1 MLPFAKL
8 LLELL
13 QLNTIALFLLA
24 FLLCQLLLLYGL
36 RLGTFHAT
44 LGVAIQCGLSCTML
58 VAGDLQLNPFA
69 NAEDA
74 HFLAAQLWIGTLA
87 GVTDAHAAMATR
99 EL

>member
-1 MLPFAKL
+1 
-8 LLELL
+8 
-13 QLNTIALFLLA
+13 
-24 FLLCQLLLLYGL
+24 
-36 RLGTFHAT
+36 
-44 LGVAIQCGLSCTML
+44 ML
-58 VAGDLQLNPFA
+58 VAGDLQLNPLA